1 MGLRSWQNLVA
12 RKNNKINYLIAEETH
27 QEVKK

>member
-1 MGLRSWQNLVA
+1 MGLRLWQNLGGA
-12 RKNNKINYLIAEETH
+12 KNSKINYLIAEETH